1 MACSIRVHLLLI
13 RSVIHVFFIVLVEGR
28 LSKRWVWKL
37 DWNVPSSVT
46 KTCEYHDILSYFG
59 ISQVMFK
66 IETSKHIK
74 LGYLNLNMHIPI

>member
-13 RSVIHVFFIVLVEGR
+13 RSAIYVFFIVRVVGLLCR
-28 LSKRWVWKL
+28 SWVW
-37 DWNVPSSVT
+37 NVLSRVT
-46 KTCEYHDILSYFG
+46 KICVYHDILSYFG